1 MKTRRIGLSE
11 TKQLTEAA
19 EKKAGRVV
27 ELTSELVKFNTTS
40 PNPGQ
45 DPIDDRKCQEY
56 VAEQLKPL
64 GFDVDLWEPSI
75 DRLSHYPFYIR
86 GQNFRNRPILAAK
99 LKGSGGGRSLIL
111 NAHIDVVPSD
121 GSSKWEHG
129 PWSGEV
135 SGGKIFGRGSCDM
148 KGGAAAIIAAT
159 EALNQL
165 GIQLKGDLI
174 IETVLDEEI
183 NGMGTVA
190 CIERGYKADA
200 AIIPEPSN
208 LDLWIAT
215 RGLLW
220 AKATI
225 EGRSGHAELNHPHW
239 TEGGAVN
246 AIEKASFVLGSF
258 HSLESDWTRRSKKK
272 HALLSTPRIVPTI
285 IRSGDFWATIPNRC
299 EIEMDIQYL
308 PGDRDENGYGGNVKA
323 EIEEHLARSCQG
335 DNWLAKHPAKV
346 EWIMDLPPMEVEREH
361 PLVRSLLQVADKMS
375 LNPKISALDSWY
387 DGAHLLGL
395 AKIPS
400 VAVGP
405 GPTEQAHVVNE
416 YVTIDT
422 LVKTTKILSLAVI
435 DWCGVAQK

>member
-1 MKTRRIGLSE
+1 MAKR
-11 TKQLTEAA
+11 LTDAV
-19 EKKAGRVV
+19 EKKADRIV
-27 ELTSELVKFNTTS
+27 ELTSELVRFNTTS
-40 PNPGQ
+40 PNPGEE
-45 DPIDDRKCQEY
+45 PVDDRECQDY
-56 VAEQLKPL
+56 VAAQLKPL

-75 DRLSHYPFYIR
+75 DRLSDCPFYIR
-86 GQNFRNRPILAAK
+86 GQNFENRPILAAK
-99 LKGSGGGRSLIL
+99 LEGSGGGRSLIL
-111 NAHIDVVPSD
+111 NAHLDVVPAGDVSRW
-121 GSSKWEHG
+121 KRK
-129 PWSGEV
+129 PWGGEIE
-135 SGGKIFGRGSCDM
+135 GGKIFGRGSCDM

-159 EALNQL
+159 EVLGDL
-165 GIQLKGDLI
+165 GIELKGDLI

-220 AKATI
+220 ARASV

-246 AIEKASFVLGSF
+246 AIEKASLV
-258 HSLESDWTRRSKKK
+258 LESFRNLELEWTRRSKKK

-308 PGDRDENGYGGNVKA
+308 PADRDEKGYGDRVKK
-323 EIEEHLARSCQG
+323 EIEEHLLRSCQA
-335 DNWLAKHPAKV
+335 DNWLAKHPATI

-361 PLVRSLLQVADKMS
+361 PLVRSVLSAADAVS
-375 LNPKISALDSWY
+375 LKSRISALDSWD
-387 DGAHLLGL
+387 DGAHLMSL
-395 AKIPS
+395 ANVPS
-400 VAVGP
+400 VSIGP
-405 GPTEQAHVVNE
+405 GPTEQAHVVDE
-416 YVTIDT
+416 FVAVDT
-422 LVKTTKILSLAVI
+422 LVKTTKILGLAVS
-435 DWCGVAQK
+435 DWCGIARS